1 MGLFNKFK
9 KENKKY
15 ENADVMDS
23 EKNKKNSDIE
33 PTENI
38 QKEHVENE
46 LTELQNLLKEKNERL
61 DTIME
66 KIQLSKNEYGELVSK
81 IIQSKKELRSNTNS
95 DTSDRLRANDQDSYK
110 LSKQIND
117 SKMELKKIQ
126 EDIIKNR
133 ETNEQLEQKIKKIDE
148 ELNQRRKELEI
159 LKKRLGDMRERDAK
173 NHDGDDS
180 KSVVEAASQIVAT
193 TNKRL
198 QDTMKELDVIRQL
211 LDKERKAHNETKKR
225 MQN

>member
-66 KIQLSKNEYGELVSK
+66 KIQLSKNEYELKNGDKILVSDVLILFVIAVIVDK
-81 IIQSKKELRSNTNS
+81 LKTDTQFRPSK
-95 DTSDRLRANDQDSYK
+95 
-110 LSKQIND
+110 
-117 SKMELKKIQ
+117 
-126 EDIIKNR
+126 
-133 ETNEQLEQKIKKIDE
+133 
-148 ELNQRRKELEI
+148 
-159 LKKRLGDMRERDAK
+159 
-173 NHDGDDS
+173 
-180 KSVVEAASQIVAT
+180 
-193 TNKRL
+193 
-198 QDTMKELDVIRQL
+198 
-211 LDKERKAHNETKKR
+211 
-225 MQN
+225 